1 LVSVSQRPVL
11 RPGLSELRDV
21 VLSPTLVCGARGG
34 LACVTA
40 LSGLGPV
47 EGAGGSGA
55 GVLALALPP
64 LPEFS
69 PMLEPDWICA
79 EATLDS
85 ASIAMPKRRRF
96 MLLLS

>member
-1 LVSVSQRPVL
+1 
-11 RPGLSELRDV
+11 
-21 VLSPTLVCGARGG
+21 
-34 LACVTA
+34 
-40 LSGLGPV
+40 
-47 EGAGGSGA
+47 
-55 GVLALALPP
+55 VLALALPP